1 MHRPPSRRAVLG
13 AALTA
18 ALGACDPTPGIQG
31 PQAAGGASP
40 AAQAV
45 VTAATGTV
53 VVPDQPLRVV
63 VLDTPELDSAMTLGI
78 TPVGASRAAA
88 ERGLPSYWPASRLA
102 EVAGTGTIGAPDLA
116 AIRALRPEL
125 ILSNLDRDGARY
137 DALSRIAPTVLSR
150 GTGYTWKENLQLH
163 ARALGRQA
171 AAEAVV
177 TAYRAQLAQT
187 SHALG
192 GPGSTAGRRISV
204 VRFVQGGRI
213 RLYGRQNFLGTIL
226 ADLQLGRP
234 EAQNVD
240 RFDVEV
246 TPTNWPAPTAT
257 CCSTRPTATRTRRA
271 PPRCWRARPGR
282 RSTRSGRATPTRWT
296 TSSGSRASAAP
307 EPTWS
312 SPNSSACSAVEH
324 PPVLSSA
331 PPDPL

>member
-246 TPTNWPAPTAT
+246 TPDQLAGTDGDVLLYATYGDPDAAGTTAVLASPAWQALN
-257 CCSTRPTATRTRRA
+257 AV
-271 PPRCWRARPGR
+271 
-282 RSTRSGRATPTRWT
+282 
-296 TSSGSRASAAP
+296 RASHAYQVDDQLWFQGIGCTGA
-307 EPTWS
+307 
-312 SPNSSACSAVEH
+312 NL
-324 PPVLSSA
+324 VLSQLQCLLSG
-331 PPDPL
+331 

>member
-246 TPTNWPAPTAT
+246 TPDQLAGADGDVLLYATYGDPDAAGTTAVLASPAWQALN
-257 CCSTRPTATRTRRA
+257 AV
-271 PPRCWRARPGR
+271 
-282 RSTRSGRATPTRWT
+282 
-296 TSSGSRASAAP
+296 RASHAYQVDDQLWFQGIGCTGA
-307 EPTWS
+307 
-312 SPNSSACSAVEH
+312 NL
-324 PPVLSSA
+324 VLSQLQCLLSG
-331 PPDPL
+331 